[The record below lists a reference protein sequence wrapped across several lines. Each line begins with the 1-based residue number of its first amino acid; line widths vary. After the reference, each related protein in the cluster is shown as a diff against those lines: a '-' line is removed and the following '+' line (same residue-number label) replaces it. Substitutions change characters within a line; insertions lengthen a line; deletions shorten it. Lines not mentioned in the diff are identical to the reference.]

1 MRRFG
6 CWMVRP
12 KPDPTIDRVVE
23 KYWRRREISTEFA
36 DSLSNVGGGGGSR
49 TRVRKRVVVG
59 LYMRVRFC
67 FLVSGVRKRPKT
79 AGDQARNIS
88 RSRAEP
94 PRDRQPA

>member
-1 MRRFG
+1 MRRSG
-6 CWMVRP
+6 CSMVRL
-12 KPDPTIDRVVE
+12 KPDPTIDRAVE

-67 FLVSGVRKRPKT
+67 FLMSGVTKRRKT
-79 AGDQARNIS
+79 AGHQPRNIS
-88 RSRAEP
+88 WARAEA
-94 PRDRQPA
+94 PRAHP

>member
-1 MRRFG
+1 
-6 CWMVRP
+6 MVRLT
-12 KPDPTIDRVVE
+12 PDPTIDRAVE

-36 DSLSNVGGGGGSR
+36 DFLRKGGGGGGSR
-49 TRVRKRVVVG
+49 TRVRKHVVVG

-67 FLVSGVRKRPKT
+67 FLVSDVTKRRKT
-79 AGDQARNIS
+79 AGHQARNIS